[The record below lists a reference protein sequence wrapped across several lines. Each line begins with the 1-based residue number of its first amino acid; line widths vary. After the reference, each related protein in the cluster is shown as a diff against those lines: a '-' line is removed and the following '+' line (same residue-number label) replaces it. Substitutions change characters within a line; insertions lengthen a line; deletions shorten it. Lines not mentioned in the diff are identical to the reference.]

1 MGIKYYSEDIPFP
14 KLKRREITRWI
25 NNVIDSEGKNSG
37 DISFVFCSDAYLLEI
52 NRKFLS
58 HNYYTD
64 IVTFDY
70 VVGDLISGDIFI
82 SIERIAENSV
92 KFHTTL
98 DNELRRVLV
107 HGVLHLIGYKDKNED
122 DKLEMTSKEDYYI
135 KVLSDS

>member
-52 NRKFLS
+52 NRKFLN

-107 HGVLHLIGYKDKNED
+107 HGVLHLIGYKDKSED
-122 DKLEMTSKEDYYI
+122 DKLEMSSKEDYYI